1 MANTKRRCKYHKEYF
16 PMEDMLKTNAGWFK
30 DYDAMAKFGLDKAR
44 KDKEKKAKKAHT
56 EKKRKLKDEGILIMK
71 IEIDDEMLATAEKYD
86 RILSSPDVSED
97 GQKEWE
103 QTKRELLSMLMAKI
117 ETEKMFQRITA

>member
-1 MANTKRRCKYHKEYF
+1 
-16 PMEDMLKTNAGWFK
+16 
-30 DYDAMAKFGLDKAR
+30 
-44 KDKEKKAKKAHT
+44 
-56 EKKRKLKDEGILIMK
+56 MK
-71 IEIDDEMLATAEKYD
+71 IDIDDEMLAKAEKYD
-86 RILSSPDVSED
+86 RILSNPDLSED